1 MTGALYIAMFV
12 PDTPGNK
19 TSSQMGNN
27 RTFALS
33 ILEVA
38 KLNNRTCTRTYFC
51 LFDMILYIPVNN
63 FSAM

>member
-38 KLNNRTCTRTYFC
+38 KLNNHVREHIFVC
-51 LFDMILYIPVNN
+51 LI
-63 FSAM
+63 